1 MVTKRASDKA
11 INSDNFVDVDND
23 DVDND
28 KSVNEKG
35 RMTVMT
41 GVHPILADKCD
52 SQVRNAGEGD
62 SVNVLDNA
70 SKQNPVH

>member
-1 MVTKRASDKA
+1 MALTGGTMNMTMIRAA
-11 INSDNFVDVDND
+11 TA
-23 DVDND
+23 
-28 KSVNEKG
+28 
-35 RMTVMT
+35 MTRR
-41 GVHPILADKCD
+41 GGWLDPILADKCD